1 MNRVHVIETLE
12 ALRALA
18 DPLRHRIMEAIHK
31 EPLTV
36 AQVASLLDEKPNKLH
51 YHMAELEKNGLVEVA
66 ETRQKGNLLE
76 KTYRPVATVFRVA
89 PDLFERSSGPEALQ
103 ALYQQVISAQDI
115 TAVNLKTA
123 IQAGEFTAKEAGTSL
138 RILLRWHLAPEQA
151 SLFVERLKALVKE
164 FGPSA
169 EPQGQTQACALNLF
183 FYTLA
188 REPESSGD
196 EPHLTTSPTWMN

>member
-1 MNRVHVIETLE
+1 MNGVHVIETLE

-18 DPLRHRIMEAIHK
+18 DPLRHRIMEAIQK

-36 AQVASLLDEKPNKLH
+36 AQVAHLLTEKPNKLH

-76 KTYRPVATVFRVA
+76 KTYRPVEPVFRVA
-89 PDLFERSSGPEALQ
+89 PDLFERSSGPEALT

-115 TAVNLKTA
+115 TAVDLKAA
-123 IQAGEFTAKEAGTSL
+123 IQTSAFTAKEADASL
-138 RILLRWHLAPEQA
+138 QMLLRWRLAPEQA
-151 SLFVERLKALVKE
+151 AAFVERLKALVKE
-164 FGPSA
+164 FGLSV
-169 EPQGQTQACALNLF
+169 EPQGQPQPCALNLF

-188 REPESSGD
+188 PETERLRNDTPS
-196 EPHLTTSPTWMN
+196 TASPDGE

>member
-18 DPLRHRIMEAIHK
+18 DPLRHRIMEAIQK

-36 AQVASLLDEKPNKLH
+36 AQVAHLLNQKPNNLH

-66 ETRQKGNLLE
+66 ETRRKGNLLE
-76 KTYRPVATVFRVA
+76 KTYQPVASVFRVA
-89 PDLFERSSGPEALQ
+89 PDLFERSSGPEALE

-115 TAVNLKTA
+115 TAVDLKAA
-123 IQAGEFTAKEAGTSL
+123 ILTGAFTSKEAGASL
-138 RILLRWHLAPEQA
+138 RMLLRWRLAPEQA
-151 SLFVERLKALVKE
+151 SAFVERLKALVKE

-169 EPQGQTQACALNLF
+169 QPQEQTQPCALNLF

-188 REPESSGD
+188 PETQSSGD
-196 EPHLTTSPTWMN
+196 DTHSAASLDGE